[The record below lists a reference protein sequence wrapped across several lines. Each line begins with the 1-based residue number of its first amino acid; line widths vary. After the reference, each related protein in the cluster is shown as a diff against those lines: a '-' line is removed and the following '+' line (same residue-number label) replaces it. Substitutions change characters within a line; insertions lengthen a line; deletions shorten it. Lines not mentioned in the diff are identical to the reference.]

1 MLLSNF
7 SWQVFLLAAVLL
19 SLLWYAG
26 VWLLFYRKKPAG
38 ASAPLPHGWED
49 EVDVLEGANVERRS
63 GDLVDDLMGLS
74 ALAHGVSV
82 LEAEDFS
89 FGVPEETK
97 LGVLPDVQEEI
108 KTACR
113 AVEAGVGGKPE
124 FFALFALIRE
134 RYAIPQ
140 GSRELL
146 NEFIREHV
154 PFFLAEQELED
165 LWL

>member
-1 MLLSNF
+1 M
-7 SWQVFLLAAVLL
+7 LAAVLL

-26 VWLLFYRKKPAG
+26 VWLLFYRKKPVA

-49 EVDVLEGANVERRS
+49 KVDVLDGANLETRS
-63 GDLVDDLMGLS
+63 AGLADDLTGLS

-113 AVEAGVGGKPE
+113 AVEAGLGGKPE
-124 FFALFALIRE
+124 FFALFARIRE
-134 RYAIPQ
+134 RYAIPL

-154 PFFLAEQELED
+154 PFFLSEQELED